1 MIQTERDKLYSCKKK
16 YLSIGVTRTG
26 DPLSAIAIPWSQH
39 SSAFNMRTPDIY
51 LCEEDLY
58 DGDILSQ
65 LENFTVLGLYAFCSL
80 SDYSALERFSD
91 LQDIFLKEAYNLKDL
106 SFMSNMSGWF
116 MLFIQGATLP
126 NLDPLIHTE
135 GFKKMR
141 HSYCLGLYD
150 CQVKDISSLINS
162 NLRLYELLIWN
173 KWSKVENE
181 RWRKANALVYHYYRL
196 DSSKK

>member
-1 MIQTERDKLYSCKKK
+1 
-16 YLSIGVTRTG
+16 
-26 DPLSAIAIPWSQH
+26 
-39 SSAFNMRTPDIY
+39 MRTPDIY